1 MQELAE
7 SNPAVYHS
15 FSKGLFVVRRSDRE
29 WGGISTDQII
39 EQCLMRNLKTSGGLT
54 RGSGMSEMQRN
65 TWTASMPVCVSVDQ
79 AMQELTNTDRRSGEQ
94 NQEIGASRI
103 SRDWEDSKKVMAFFK
118 ERDPFSY
125 GPVLCN
131 IANGVHAQASVNVEN
146 AREVGNCIIL
156 KMEGAKVSDF
166 SFK

>member
-1 MQELAE
+1 
-7 SNPAVYHS
+7 
-15 FSKGLFVVRRSDRE
+15 
-29 WGGISTDQII
+29 
-39 EQCLMRNLKTSGGLT
+39 
-54 RGSGMSEMQRN
+54 
-65 TWTASMPVCVSVDQ
+65 
-79 AMQELTNTDRRSGEQ
+79 
-94 NQEIGASRI
+94 
-103 SRDWEDSKKVMAFFK
+103 MAFFK

-166 SFK
+166 SFKQDNSLIFAHFTGIKTVKKGWRISRL

>member
-1 MQELAE
+1 
-7 SNPAVYHS
+7 
-15 FSKGLFVVRRSDRE
+15 
-29 WGGISTDQII
+29 
-39 EQCLMRNLKTSGGLT
+39 
-54 RGSGMSEMQRN
+54 
-65 TWTASMPVCVSVDQ
+65 
-79 AMQELTNTDRRSGEQ
+79 
-94 NQEIGASRI
+94 
-103 SRDWEDSKKVMAFFK
+103 MAFFK

-166 SFK
+166 SFKREDQVVTLASKGSIKVDGEEVQVDTQLLFQRLALAAKSDLQHAMEYELCTVPKSLFESPDLLREA